1 MDNRSSALGYPIR
14 YAAKPHRVMDAQKT
28 QTQQTQPVALLLI
41 AATAILGGAV
51 IGASTNAINGAV
63 SPDYFRNIMQW
74 HDVEQI
80 WRASIAQGIFEG
92 LIYGIMF
99 SVVFTLVVG
108 LVSRARCPYPFALR
122 HLLAIVVAIY
132 CCWAA
137 GGLIAMGLAILSPEF
152 YRSTFVD
159 VPNALGPMLRYA
171 WVGGSIWGAMFG
183 GLLAVVIGS
192 ILFSVRWRCSQ
203 TPNAA

>member
-1 MDNRSSALGYPIR
+1 
-14 YAAKPHRVMDAQKT
+14 MDAAKT
-28 QTQQTQPVALLLI
+28 QTQHTQPIALLLI
-41 AATAILGGAV
+41 AATAIVGGAV

-63 SPDYFRNIMQW
+63 SPIYFRNIMRW
-74 HDVEQI
+74 HDVENI
-80 WRASIAQGIFEG
+80 WRATIAQGIFEG

-108 LVSRARCPYPFALR
+108 LVSRARCSFTFAFR

-137 GGLIAMGLAILSPEF
+137 GGFIAIALATLSPEF
-152 YRSTFVD
+152 YRNTFIG
-159 VPNALGPMLRYA
+159 VPDTFGPMLRYA

-183 GLLAVVIGS
+183 GLVAVMIGS
-192 ILFSVRWRCSQ
+192 VVFAVRWRRSQ
-203 TPNAA
+203 SHIAA